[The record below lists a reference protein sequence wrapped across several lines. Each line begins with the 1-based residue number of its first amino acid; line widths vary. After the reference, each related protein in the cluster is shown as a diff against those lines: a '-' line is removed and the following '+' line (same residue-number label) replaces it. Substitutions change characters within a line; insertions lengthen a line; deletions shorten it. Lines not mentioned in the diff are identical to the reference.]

1 MKYLIKTPNTEAT
14 EVDVET
20 FVSLAKKIIEEES
33 CMYSGAGVGT
43 VFGDT
48 LETLIKERHF
58 KLGHT
63 EFTIKLR

>member
-1 MKYLIKTPNTEAT
+1 MRYLIKTPTTEIT
-14 EVDVET
+14 EVDIET

-43 VFGDT
+43 VFADT
-48 LETLIKERHF
+48 IDTLIKERRF
-58 KLGHT
+58 TLGRT